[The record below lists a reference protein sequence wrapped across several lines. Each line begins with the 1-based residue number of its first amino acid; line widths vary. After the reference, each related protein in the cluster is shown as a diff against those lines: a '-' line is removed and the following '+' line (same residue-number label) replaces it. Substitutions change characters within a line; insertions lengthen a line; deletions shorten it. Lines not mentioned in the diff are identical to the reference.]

1 MQKYNFFMKWQKLLQ
16 ITAFGVGI
24 EVTSAVA
31 VGQCHPTSAEIHIH
45 RLTAAVA
52 IQHGV
57 AINPNPILAGEVETA
72 VVAMYFC

>member
-24 EVTSAVA
+24 EVASAVA
-31 VGQCHPTSAEIHIH
+31 VRQRHPSSAEVDVY

-57 AINPNPILAGEVETA
+57 SINPNPILAGEVETA